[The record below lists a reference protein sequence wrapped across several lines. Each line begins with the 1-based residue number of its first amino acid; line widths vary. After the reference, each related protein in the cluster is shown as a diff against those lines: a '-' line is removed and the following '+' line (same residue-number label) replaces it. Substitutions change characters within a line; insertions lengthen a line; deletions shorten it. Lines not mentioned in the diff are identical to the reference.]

1 MKIVGRDLHAR
12 QQTLAIMDTG
22 TGEFTEKTLLHD
34 ENTVRAFY
42 AGLESP
48 VLVGIEA
55 TGAMQ
60 WFLELL
66 EELGIEYRVD
76 IQQRFEPKK
85 PGGRSTTGETQVC
98 CCCSARIASQRFGCP
113 RANSETCEPCCGTV
127 ISGCGCEV
135 ECSTR
140 YRESH
145 SITGC
150 DKVVASGKGKDNSHC
165 RPYLCH
171 RTPPNGEMSCSICT
185 SNYRSGP
192 RNSIKRSKVK
202 PDKGHKHAGS

>member
-1 MKIVGRDLHAR
+1 MKIVGCDLHAR

-66 EELGIEYRVD
+66 EELGIEFRVGHPAKIRAQETRRQKHD
-76 IQQRFEPKK
+76 RRDAGLLLMLLREDRFPEIWMPSSEQRDLRTLLRDRDQWVRVRSRVQHTLQ
-85 PGGRSTTGETQVC
+85 GIALNHGLRQGRSLWKRQGQ
-98 CCCSARIASQRFGCP
+98 SALQALPLPPYTAQR
-113 RANSETCEPCCGTV
+113 
-127 ISGCGCEV
+127 
-135 ECSTR
+135 
-140 YRESH
+140 
-145 SITGC
+145 
-150 DKVVASGKGKDNSHC
+150 
-165 RPYLCH
+165 
-171 RTPPNGEMSCSICT
+171 
-185 SNYRSGP
+185 
-192 RNSIKRSKVK
+192 RNELL
-202 PDKGHKHAGS
+202 DMYEQL